1 MQYIIHDI
9 IKLPLADR
17 LKVIEQVICSMR
29 KDNSEKELLEFV
41 KKQTQAINQ

>member
-29 KDNSEKELLEFV
+29 KDNSEKELLELLSN
-41 KKQTQAINQ
+41 QIQAIPQ

>member
-1 MQYIIHDI
+1 MQYLIHDI

-29 KDNSEKELLEFV
+29 KDNNEEELMALLREQIAAKF
-41 KKQTQAINQ
+41 